1 MFKKILLATDGSDAS
16 AHAASMAVNMAR
28 ACGAKLLVVYVVDPY
43 PYLGIGE
50 MNPYGFQS
58 YITVARELSVTAFA
72 HVKQQASNDGAAVPF
87 ETRLLEDVTVHKG
100 ILQAAADDESD
111 LIIIGSHGRSGIEKF
126 LIGSI
131 ASKVVAHAVTPVLVV
146 R

>member
-1 MFKKILLATDGSDAS
+1 MFKKILFATDGSDAS

-28 ACGAKLLVVYVVDPY
+28 AYGAKLLAVYVVDPY

-58 YITVARELSVTAFA
+58 YMAAAQELSVTAFD
-72 HVKQQASNDGAAVPF
+72 HVKQLASKDGAAVNID
-87 ETRLLEDVTVHKG
+87 TRLIEDVAAHKG
-100 ILQAAADDESD
+100 ILQAAADDGSD
-111 LIIIGSHGRSGIEKF
+111 LIIIGSHGRNGIEKF
-126 LIGSI
+126 LIGSV
-131 ASKVVAHAVTPVLVV
+131 ASKVVAHASLPVLVV